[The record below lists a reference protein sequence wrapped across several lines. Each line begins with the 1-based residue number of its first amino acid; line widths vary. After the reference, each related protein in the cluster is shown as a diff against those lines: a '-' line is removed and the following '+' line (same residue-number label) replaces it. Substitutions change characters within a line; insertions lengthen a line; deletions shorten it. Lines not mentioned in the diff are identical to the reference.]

1 MKKLIQPEKQKSGG
15 ASSGRR
21 LFGLT
26 LLFSLLMLLLTAV
39 IPAAFAQVDTGKNGQ
54 GSTPTPD
61 TLASAPGLRGTAGKK
76 GYFARFPYAAA
87 ANSADSLHKD
97 QSTGVSASD
106 KGTMH
111 TWQAYSFVMKMCDE
125 GYGIAYQQ
133 LPMMGTGTPAAARD
147 SELFDNL
154 MTTYGLPM
162 SDSQFQIIQRENN
175 QRLLEL
181 AFDPERV
188 MWATAGTAQTTT
200 SSVSKSMANTGEI
213 ALNSV
218 FDRIVNGDGNGALIN
233 VANEGSVAG
242 LQYRGNGDDVSVA
255 EAVSMVQKMYKQ
267 VFIPMAILFLLPGA
281 VISQVKS
288 LASKGFGINAP
299 ESQSPFDGILRS
311 IVAIFLI
318 PGTQVILS
326 WSIDTGNSLAYS
338 CRDWVDL
345 QLISNWTQQLC
356 YDPKKVSN
364 AIKPP
369 NPSGG
374 QQGQQGG
381 AGGAGGGGGGGFAA
395 SGASIGGSL
404 LGSIGAAIG
413 QFLGG
418 ILDTALGGYAGV
430 GDGLAANQPEGQAV
444 IEQQDWMGQWL
455 QTTLNGA
462 MLMTAITL
470 IILTALQV
478 VTVCYLLLLG
488 PLSAAFYAWPQ
499 VSSTHL
505 FRGVFGK
512 WVDGAIKVS
521 LWRFCWMAILA
532 IMTQRII
539 YMGGM
544 PSDLKWEVA
553 VFICFLGLMV
563 GVPAAPF
570 TFQPWGAFTSAN
582 QIAKQ
587 AGTPQGAMTGGGNSQ
602 GGQTGGAGTPTDTA
616 GAGGG
621 GGGGN
626 TNTTNHTADSGT
638 GTNDHGS
645 NDQSI
650 QKAGPERSDGNKSG
664 QEDHGTAPPSSEHA
678 KAGGGEGNTSPQVG
692 APPGTAGAGIGT
704 ASTGTGAGPVGG
716 GGGTSG
722 KGEGGNAT
730 VTANVNGEAGK
741 TMADN
746 APATPLTPSNGATP
760 SSPQTI
766 SNPNAPPA
774 SASGAAG
781 APAGG
786 GGEGG
791 DDDAGGSAAKGKAG
805 GAAAKGGTAVADAG
819 GAIGQI
825 AGAANGVQPP
835 PPSKNDEA

>member
-1 MKKLIQPEKQKSGG
+1 MKKLIQPSKQKSGD
-15 ASSGRR
+15 ALSWRR
-21 LFGLT
+21 LLGMT
-26 LLFSLLMLLLTAV
+26 LLFSLLMLLLTAAS
-39 IPAAFAQVDTGKNGQ
+39 PAALAQAVNTGKNNTNT
-54 GSTPTPD
+54 SPAPD
-61 TLASAPGLRGTAGKK
+61 TQASAPGARGATGGK
-76 GYFARFPYAAA
+76 GYFQRFPFAKAADA
-87 ANSADSLHKD
+87 ADTQSKD
-97 QSTGVSASD
+97 QETGVNKSD
-106 KGTMH
+106 KGTEH
-111 TWQAYSFVMKMCDE
+111 TYQAYSFVMKMCDE

-133 LPMMGTGTPAAARD
+133 LPMMGSGKPAAARD

-154 MTTYGLPM
+154 LTTYGLPM
-162 SDSQFQIIQRENN
+162 SDSQYQIISRENN

-188 MWATAGTAQTTT
+188 MWMTSATSQTTA
-200 SSVSKSMANTGEI
+200 SAASKSMANTGEI
-213 ALNSV
+213 ALNAV

-242 LQYRGNGDDVSVA
+242 LAYRGNGDDVSVA

-288 LASKGFGINAP
+288 IVGKGFGLNAI

-345 QLISNWTQQLC
+345 QLIANWTQQLC
-356 YDPKKVSN
+356 YDPKKSQN

-374 QQGQQGG
+374 QQGAQG
-381 AGGAGGGGGGGFAA
+381 AGGAGGGGNSFAS
-395 SGASIGGSL
+395 SGASIGGNMFGSL
-404 LGSIGAAIG
+404 GAAIG
-413 QFLGG
+413 GFLGG
-418 ILDTALGGYAGV
+418 LLDTALGGYAGI
-430 GDGLAANQPEGQAV
+430 GDGLAANQPEAQAV
-444 IEQQDWMGQWL
+444 IEQQDWMGQAL
-455 QTTLNGA
+455 QTSLNGA
-462 MLMTAITL
+462 MLMAAITL

-488 PLSAAFYAWPQ
+488 PLAGAFYAWPQ

-553 VFICFLGLMV
+553 VFICFLGLLV

-570 TFQPWGAFTSAN
+570 TFQPFSSFNSALQVAKQSPTSQQAMTSGGSGSGSQGTSPGGGGTLPGQGGQGTSTGSGGSTGNQSGDGSANNATGSQNDQQQSSMDGNQANNQAAGQDSGIPPGTSAS
-582 QIAKQ
+582 
-587 AGTPQGAMTGGGNSQ
+587 AGSPSGGGVGSGNGVATSAPPMIGGGTSTGGTGGGNASAP
-602 GGQTGGAGTPTDTA
+602 GAGNN
-616 GAGGG
+616 AGG
-621 GGGGN
+621 
-626 TNTTNHTADSGT
+626 TTTANINATVADSGST
-638 GTNDHGS
+638 M
-645 NDQSI
+645 
-650 QKAGPERSDGNKSG
+650 
-664 QEDHGTAPPSSEHA
+664 PSA
-678 KAGGGEGNTSPQVG
+678 SPAV
-692 APPGTAGAGIGT
+692 
-704 ASTGTGAGPVGG
+704 
-716 GGGTSG
+716 
-722 KGEGGNAT
+722 
-730 VTANVNGEAGK
+730 
-741 TMADN
+741 
-746 APATPLTPSNGATP
+746 PLTPSAGTSP

-766 SNPNAPPA
+766 TNPGAPPPAAAGGTTA
-774 SASGAAG
+774 SAGTEGA
-781 APAGG
+781 
-786 GGEGG
+786 
-791 DDDAGGSAAKGKAG
+791 DDAGGDAG
-805 GAAAKGGTAVADAG
+805 GAKKSANAGTQVASAAPDASS
-819 GAIGQI
+819 AIGQI

-835 PPSKNDEA
+835 PSSSKSEDA